1 MVQEVDCIVIGAG
14 VVGIAVA
21 RALAQAKRE
30 VVVLEAADAIG
41 TGVSA
46 RNSEVIHA
54 GLYYPK
60 NSQKALL
67 CVRGRRLLYQFCQE
81 AGVPHKETGK
91 LIVATAQEE
100 LPVLHDLHARGISN
114 GVSKIEFL
122 NSLEARSLEPALK
135 CIAALYVPVTGI
147 VDAKSLMTAMVAQ
160 AEAAGATFML
170 HTPVRSG
177 RAMGLH
183 FELECGVGKDA
194 TKIRSRVL
202 VNAAGLNAQSVAAR
216 ITRMQAALIPPLHMN
231 KGVYFSVSGKS
242 PFQRLVYPVPRPDG
256 LGIHFT
262 VDMAGRGRFGPDDEW
277 VDSADFSVDPA
288 RAQSFYDAIRRYY
301 PDLAQG
307 ALQPAFAGIRPKIQ
321 APGMPPADFVLQGHA
336 QHGIRGLVN
345 LFGIE
350 SPGLTA
356 ALAIASEVAT
366 LVKQ

>member
-1 MVQEVDCIVIGAG
+1 LVQEVDCVVIGAG

-30 VVVLEAADAIG
+30 VVVIEAADAIG
-41 TGVSA
+41 TGISG

-60 NSQKALL
+60 NSQKAQL
-67 CVRGRRLLYQFCQE
+67 CVRGRRLLYQLCQE
-81 AGVPHKETGK
+81 AGVPHRETGK
-91 LIVATAQEE
+91 LVVATTQEE
-100 LPVLHDLHARGISN
+100 LPVLHDLHARGIAN

-122 NSLEARSLEPALK
+122 NSLEARSLEPALH
-135 CIAALYVPVTGI
+135 CVSALYVPVTGI
-147 VDAKSLMTAMVAQ
+147 VNVKALMTAMVAQ
-160 AEAAGATFML
+160 AEAAGATFLL
-170 HTPVRSG
+170 HTPFRSG
-177 RAMGLH
+177 RATGPH
-183 FELECGVGKDA
+183 FELECGLGTDA

-202 VNAAGLNAQSVAAR
+202 VNAAGLNAQSVAGR
-216 ITRMQAALIPPLHMN
+216 ITRMQAALIPPLHLN
-231 KGVYFSVSGKS
+231 KGVYFSIAGTA
-242 PFQRLVYPVPRPDG
+242 PFQRLVYPVPRQDG

-262 VDMAGRGRFGPDDEW
+262 IDMAGQGRFGPDDEW
-277 VDSADFSVDPA
+277 VDTIDYSVDPR
-288 RAQSFYDAIRRYY
+288 RAEDFYEAIRRYY
-301 PDLAQG
+301 PDLKQG

-321 APGMPPADFVLQGHA
+321 APGGPPADFAIQGRA

-356 ALAIASEVAT
+356 ALAIAGEVVT